1 MKKKVDA
8 VCPVSISDSKLNCKD
23 MERVLDFV
31 LASGLA
37 IDAKHSLTGLEE
49 RPTKIYDS
57 H

>member
-1 MKKKVDA
+1 VKKKVDA

-31 LASGLA
+31 LTSALA